1 MKKFYTI
8 LIIVICLFAIQL
20 YWFGIRPTNIKKD
33 CYEENQ
39 KSKETISALDI
50 SDERYETLVN
60 RAYEECL
67 RKNGL

>member
-20 YWFGIRPTNIKKD
+20 YWFGIRPTIIKKD

-50 SDERYETLVN
+50 SDERYETLVD

>member
-1 MKKFYTI
+1 MKKFYIVLTTI
-8 LIIVICLFAIQL
+8 ICLFAIQM
-20 YWFGIRPTNIKKD
+20 YWFGIRPTSIKKN

-39 KSKETISALDI
+39 KSKEIISSLDI
-50 SDERYETLVN
+50 SDERYETLVD

>member
-8 LIIVICLFAIQL
+8 LITIICLFAIQL
-20 YWFGIRPTNIKKD
+20 YWFSIRPTNIKKS

>member
-1 MKKFYTI
+1 MKKFYII
-8 LIIVICLFAIQL
+8 LITIICLFAIQL
-20 YWFGIRPTNIKKD
+20 YWFGIRPTNIKKS

-39 KSKETISALDI
+39 KGKETISALNI
-50 SDERYETLVN
+50 SEERYEILVD